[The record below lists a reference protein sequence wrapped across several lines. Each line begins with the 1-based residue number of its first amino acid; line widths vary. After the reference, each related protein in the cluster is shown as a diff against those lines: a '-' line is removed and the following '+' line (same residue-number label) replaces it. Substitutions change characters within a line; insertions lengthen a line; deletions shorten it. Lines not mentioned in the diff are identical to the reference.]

1 LRAHYHTLNIIGV
14 TTLNNRLMAEVIRAG
29 MFSRLKTVECSG
41 TDLSSAPEM
50 FEQIALLL
58 ENGRRYAIS
67 PITKFLL
74 SSIGLGEPHFR
85 RILEAVQDMPRPMD
99 PTGPWT
105 QHPDVAEEDLE
116 MRLEL
121 LNVSVIQTTIRD
133 PLHQVDRGLFGI
145 VFWDRFHSCL
155 HLNIAA
161 NIDRAAADECC
172 HRHLAR
178 PP

>member
-1 LRAHYHTLNIIGV
+1 MSV
-14 TTLNNRLMAEVIRAG
+14 TTLNDRLMAEVIRAG
-29 MFSRLKTVECSG
+29 MFSRLKTLEMSG
-41 TDLSSAPEM
+41 TILSSAPEM
-50 FEQIALLL
+50 FAQIVLLL

-74 SSIGLGEPHFR
+74 SSTGLGEPHFR
-85 RILEAVQDMPRPMD
+85 RILEAVQIMPRLMD

-105 QHPDVAEEDLE
+105 QRPDVPEEDLE

-121 LNVSVIQTTIRD
+121 LNVSVFQTTIRD
-133 PLHQVDRGLFGI
+133 PLHHVDHGLFEI
-145 VFWDRFHSCL
+145 FVFDRFHCRLHRCL
-155 HLNIAA
+155 HRNIAA

>member
-1 LRAHYHTLNIIGV
+1 MSV
-14 TTLNNRLMAEVIRAG
+14 TTLNDRLMAEVIRAG
-29 MFSRLKTVECSG
+29 MFSRLKTLEMSG
-41 TDLSSAPEM
+41 TNLSSAPEM
-50 FEQIALLL
+50 FAQIVLLL

-74 SSIGLGEPHFR
+74 SSTGLGEPHFR
-85 RILEAVQDMPRPMD
+85 RILEAVQIMPRLMD

-105 QHPDVAEEDLE
+105 QRPDVPEEDLE

-121 LNVSVIQTTIRD
+121 LNVSVFQTTIRD
-133 PLHQVDRGLFGI
+133 PLHQVDHGLFGI
-145 VFWDRFHSCL
+145 FVFDRFHCGL
-155 HLNIAA
+155 HRNIAA

>member
-1 LRAHYHTLNIIGV
+1 MSV
-14 TTLNNRLMAEVIRAG
+14 TTLNDRLMAEVIRAG
-29 MFSRLKTVECSG
+29 MFSRLKTLEMSG
-41 TDLSSAPEM
+41 TNLSSAPEM
-50 FEQIALLL
+50 FAQIVLLL

-74 SSIGLGEPHFR
+74 SSTGLGEPHFR
-85 RILEAVQDMPRPMD
+85 RILEAVQIMPRLMD

-105 QHPDVAEEDLE
+105 QRPDVPEEDLE

-121 LNVSVIQTTIRD
+121 LNVSVFQTTIRD
-133 PLHQVDRGLFGI
+133 PLHQVDHGLFGI
-145 VFWDRFHSCL
+145 FVFDRFHCRLHRCL
-155 HLNIAA
+155 HRNIVA

>member
-1 LRAHYHTLNIIGV
+1 MSV
-14 TTLNNRLMAEVIRAG
+14 TTLNDRLMAEVIRAG
-29 MFSRLKTVECSG
+29 MFSRLKTLEMSG
-41 TDLSSAPEM
+41 TNLSSAPKM
-50 FEQIALLL
+50 FAQIVLLL

-74 SSIGLGEPHFR
+74 SSTGLGEPHFR
-85 RILEAVQDMPRPMD
+85 RILEAVQIMPRLMD

-105 QHPDVAEEDLE
+105 QRPDVPEEDLE

-121 LNVSVIQTTIRD
+121 LNVSVFQTTIRD
-133 PLHQVDRGLFGI
+133 PLHQVDHGLFGI
-145 VFWDRFHSCL
+145 FVFDRFHCRLHRCL
-155 HLNIAA
+155 HRNIAA

>member
-1 LRAHYHTLNIIGV
+1 MSV
-14 TTLNNRLMAEVIRAG
+14 TTLNDRLMAEVIRAG
-29 MFSRLKTVECSG
+29 MFSRLKTLEMSG
-41 TDLSSAPEM
+41 TNLSSAPEM
-50 FEQIALLL
+50 FAQIVLLL

-74 SSIGLGEPHFR
+74 SSTGLGEPHFR
-85 RILEAVQDMPRPMD
+85 RILEAVQIMPRLMD
-99 PTGPWT
+99 PMGPWT
-105 QHPDVAEEDLE
+105 QRPDVPEEDLE

-121 LNVSVIQTTIRD
+121 LNVSVFQTTIRD
-133 PLHQVDRGLFGI
+133 PLHQVDHGLFGI
-145 VFWDRFHSCL
+145 FVFDRFHCGL
-155 HLNIAA
+155 HCNIAA